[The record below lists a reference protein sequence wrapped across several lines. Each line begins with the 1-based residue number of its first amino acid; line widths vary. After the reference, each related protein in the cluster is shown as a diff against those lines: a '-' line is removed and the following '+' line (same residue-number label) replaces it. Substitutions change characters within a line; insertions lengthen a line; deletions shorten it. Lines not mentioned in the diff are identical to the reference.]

1 MSFELILPFLK
12 NIEHLI
18 VDPTISEIM
27 INGNQR
33 VFIDREGC
41 LLEQSDIEVIEERLR
56 FGILNIARVLDND
69 INEARPILD
78 ARLPDGSRVEAVIP
92 PASLGGST
100 LAIRKFLPI
109 SFNTEDLVKRGS
121 LPPFVLDRLL
131 EAIDNRDN
139 IIISGGT
146 TTGKTTMLNA
156 LVKHIPADERI
167 VVIEDTAEIQLD
179 HRNTV
184 RLEARKAMPGRDAV
198 TIQHLLEAT
207 LRLRPDRIIV
217 GEVRG
222 ATAYDLL
229 QAMNTGHSGTLTTLH
244 ANRGRLALNRLAAM
258 ALRADKNLDHSAIR
272 AETAD
277 VIKYVV
283 QIRRAE
289 GKRYVSELLE
299 VEGYDYRA
307 DAFVTKELYS
317 IEAGN

>member
-27 INGNQR
+27 INGNR
-33 VFIDREGC
+33 KVFIDRDGL
-41 LLEQSDIEVIEERLR
+41 LLEMRDIEVNEERLR

-69 INEARPILD
+69 INEACPILD

-109 SFNTEDLVKRGS
+109 SLTTADLVKRGS
-121 LPPFVLDRLL
+121 LPPMVLDHLL
-131 EAIDNRDN
+131 RALENRDN
-139 IIISGGT
+139 IVISGGT

-156 LVKHIPADERI
+156 LVKHIPPKERI
-167 VVIEDTAEIQLD
+167 VVIEDTVEIQLD
-179 HRNTV
+179 HQNSV
-184 RLEARKAMPGRDAV
+184 RLEARKALPGREAV

-222 ATAYDLL
+222 AAAYDLL

-244 ANRGRLALNRLAAM
+244 ANHARLALNRLAAM
-258 ALRADKNLDHSAIR
+258 ALRAEKNLDHSAVR

-277 VIKYVV
+277 VIKYVL
-283 QIRRAE
+283 QIRRTD
-289 GKRYVSELLE
+289 GKRYVSELLQI
-299 VEGYDYRA
+299 EGYDYRA
-307 DAFVTKELYS
+307 DSFLTKLLYS
-317 IEAGN
+317 AA

>member
-18 VDPTISEIM
+18 LDPTISEIM
-27 INGNQR
+27 INGNR
-33 VFIDREGC
+33 KVFIDRDGC
-41 LLEQSDIEVIEERLR
+41 LLEMSDIEVIEERLR

-69 INEARPILD
+69 INEGRPILD
-78 ARLPDGSRVEAVIP
+78 ARLPDGSRVGAVIP

-109 SFNTEDLVKRGS
+109 SFTTEDLVQRGS
-121 LPPFVLDRLL
+121 LPEIVLGRLL

-156 LVKHIPADERI
+156 LVKHIPPDERI

-198 TIQHLLEAT
+198 TIQHLIEAT

-244 ANRGRLALNRLAAM
+244 ANHARLALNRLAAM

-283 QIRRAE
+283 QIRRFE
-289 GKRYVSELLE
+289 GKRYVSELVE

-307 DAFVTKELYS
+307 DSFVTRSLYTADS
-317 IEAGN
+317 AH